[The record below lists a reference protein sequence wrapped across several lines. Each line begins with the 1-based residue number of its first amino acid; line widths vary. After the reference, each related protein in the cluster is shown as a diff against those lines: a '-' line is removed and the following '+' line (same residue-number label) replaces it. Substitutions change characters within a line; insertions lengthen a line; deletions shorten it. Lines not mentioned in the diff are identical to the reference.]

1 MKKKP
6 KILIVRSRYNN
17 TTELYES
24 AYNELDKR
32 KIKNVESLFV
42 NGAFEIPV
50 AIARNINKFDAFVA
64 IGIIIKGETPNFN
77 LISQA
82 ITDGI
87 MQLSILHKKP
97 IGNAILTCL
106 NFEQAEERGQ
116 KGKEAVEA
124 VLDVLN
130 PDADRKLTKKQ
141 VKELNEL
148 NDLIKEDDPEKII
161 KMVRK
166 AKK

>member
-6 KILIVRSRYNN
+6 KILIVTSRFNEPW
-17 TTELYES
+17 ELFES
-24 AYNELDKR
+24 ASDELKKR
-32 KIKNVESLFV
+32 KISFETNVKSIRV

-50 AIARNINKFDAFVA
+50 TIARNINKFDAA
-64 IGIIIKGETPNFN
+64 IGIGIIIKGETPNFN

-82 ITDGI
+82 ITNGI
-87 MQLSILHKKP
+87 MELSILHKKP

-106 NFEQAEERGQ
+106 NFDQAKERKH

-130 PDADRKLTKKQ
+130 PSVNDPKVQKNKAKLYSLIRKLK
-141 VKELNEL
+141 
-148 NDLIKEDDPEKII
+148 
-161 KMVRK
+161 
-166 AKK
+166 

>member
-130 PDADRKLTKKQ
+130 PDADHKLTKKQ
-141 VKELNEL
+141 DKELKEF

>member
-106 NFEQAEERGQ
+106 NFKQAEERGQ

>member
-1 MKKKP
+1 
-6 KILIVRSRYNN
+6 
-17 TTELYES
+17 
-24 AYNELDKR
+24 
-32 KIKNVESLFV
+32 
-42 NGAFEIPV
+42 
-50 AIARNINKFDAFVA
+50 
-64 IGIIIKGETPNFN
+64 
-77 LISQA
+77 
-82 ITDGI
+82 

-141 VKELNEL
+141 DKELKKF

>member
-6 KILIVRSRYNN
+6 KILIVKSKYNSPEGLY
-17 TTELYES
+17 TSACDELER
-24 AYNELDKR
+24 R
-32 KIKNVESLFV
+32 KINFETNVRTIFC

-50 AIARNINKFDAFVA
+50 TIARNINKFDAAVG

-82 ITDGI
+82 ITNGI
-87 MQLSILHKKP
+87 MELSILHKKP

-106 NFEQAEERGQ
+106 NSDQAEDRKN

-124 VLDVLN
+124 VLDVLD
-130 PDADRKLTKKQ
+130 PDVNDLKVSKNQAKLYSFIRKLK
-141 VKELNEL
+141 
-148 NDLIKEDDPEKII
+148 
-161 KMVRK
+161 
-166 AKK
+166 